1 MWGLGLGA
9 VDRGARYVCETYLG
23 GCFLGEG
30 RCSCVV
36 SVAREEMQSG
46 WWAEAVGVSMV
57 MGVRGPMRI
66 GGDTVG
72 LVAFHARGARHYGGW
87 NGSVGRV
94 GGR

>member
-1 MWGLGLGA
+1 MHSRLGWRLGDTWLNSGGGVWGLGLGA

-46 WWAEAVGVSMV
+46 WWAEAVC
-57 MGVRGPMRI
+57 R
-66 GGDTVG
+66 
-72 LVAFHARGARHYGGW
+72 W
-87 NGSVGRV
+87 
-94 GGR
+94 